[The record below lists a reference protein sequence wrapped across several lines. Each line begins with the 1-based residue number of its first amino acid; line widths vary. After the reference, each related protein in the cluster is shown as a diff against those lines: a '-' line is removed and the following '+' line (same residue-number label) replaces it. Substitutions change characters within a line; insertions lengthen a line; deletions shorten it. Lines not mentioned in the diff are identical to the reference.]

1 MKSKYLSFIRQNKK
15 FLGYGI
21 TLAFFSSF
29 GQTYFIGLFS
39 ANIRGEFDLTHGSF
53 GTIYT
58 ISTAISAVILIWF
71 GRLIDKIDL
80 RIFTILTCVM
90 LILASFLIAFSPNI
104 IILAFAL
111 FMLRFSGQGLMT
123 HTYTTAIGRYF
134 NKDRGKALSISTLG
148 HPLGEAVFP
157 SIVVM
162 LIVFIG
168 WRETW
173 IAFGVIGLIFLL
185 PFVLWLLGGHVERH
199 QNHIA
204 SVETINDKK
213 KHDWTVIELAHDPRF
228 YAIMTAILAP
238 AFLLTGVFF
247 HQVHLA
253 DYKGWSMPWLATSF
267 TVFALTS
274 VVTMIGSGI
283 LIDRISAAKTL
294 MIIPF
299 PLALA
304 MSMIAFFSNEVSAL
318 ILMAASGFCIGM
330 VFTSGSALWPEIYG
344 EKNLGA
350 IRSLVTALIIA
361 ASSISP
367 AVFGWL
373 IDSGISMNEIA
384 LGGIGWSFIS
394 IIVMFLVFMRKGFK

>member
-1 MKSKYLSFIRQNKK
+1 
-15 FLGYGI
+15 
-21 TLAFFSSF
+21 
-29 GQTYFIGLFS
+29 
-39 ANIRGEFDLTHGSF
+39 
-53 GTIYT
+53 
-58 ISTAISAVILIWF
+58 
-71 GRLIDKIDL
+71 
-80 RIFTILTCVM
+80 
-90 LILASFLIAFSPNI
+90 
-104 IILAFAL
+104 
-111 FMLRFSGQGLMT
+111 
-123 HTYTTAIGRYF
+123 
-134 NKDRGKALSISTLG
+134 
-148 HPLGEAVFP
+148 
-157 SIVVM
+157 
-162 LIVFIG
+162 
-168 WRETW
+168 
-173 IAFGVIGLIFLL
+173 
-185 PFVLWLLGGHVERH
+185 
-199 QNHIA
+199 
-204 SVETINDKK
+204 
-213 KHDWTVIELAHDPRF
+213 
-228 YAIMTAILAP
+228 
-238 AFLLTGVFF
+238 LLTGVFF